1 MKITASDIEKLE
13 RELHLKQLQ
22 IKSILTITQ
31 AINDNVSALG
41 LYNMYRSFLNWEM
54 GVKRMALFVTNES
67 DWEIA
72 SSINVD
78 ESLFD
83 DSFGGQLSK
92 IQRLY
97 KVNSHD
103 EAVIRQFDVII
114 PVFHKEVPIAYA
126 LIGECNENQDF
137 YSKIQFITTIT
148 NIVAVAIENKRLFKK
163 QLEQERL
170 RREIELASEVQN
182 MLIPSTLPKN
192 KSFELASIYKPHYTV
207 GGDYFDYVQ
216 RSENSFVVCIADISG
231 KGVAAA
237 LLMANF
243 QSNLRILAKQSTDV
257 VELVKLINR
266 QVYEV
271 TKSDRYLTLF
281 VAYVDLKKQE
291 IEYVN
296 AGHYPPILHCNSQ
309 IHLLKKGCTVV
320 GAFEELKAI
329 EKGILKLSGE
339 VTLMLYTD
347 GLTDLKNVKGEYF
360 NNDQLGT
367 FIQENCHHRATE
379 LNEILLQKLQ
389 RFNAEP
395 DFPDDIAILTCKLF
409 LNKTENGQKR

>member
-1 MKITASDIEKLE
+1 MKVSANEIEKLE

-54 GVKRMALFVTNES
+54 GVKRMALFVIN
-67 DWEIA
+67 DHNWEIA

-83 DSFGGQLSK
+83 DDFGSQLSK

-97 KVNSHD
+97 KVNAQD
-103 EAVIRQFDVII
+103 NAVIRQFDVII
-114 PVFHKEVPIAYA
+114 PVYHKELPIAYA
-126 LIGECNENQDF
+126 LIGECNEDQDF

-182 MLIPSTLPKN
+182 MLIPNTLPTN

-216 RSENSFVVCIADISG
+216 RSEKSFVVCIADIAG

-243 QSNLRILAKQSTDV
+243 QSNLRILAQQTNDV
-257 VELVKLINR
+257 VKLVKKINQ
-266 QVYEV
+266 QVYAV
-271 TKSDRYLTLF
+271 TRSDRYLTLF
-281 VAYVDLKKQE
+281 VAYVDLEKKQ

-296 AGHYPPILHCNSQ
+296 AGHFPPILHCAGKL
-309 IHLLKKGCTVV
+309 HLLKNGCTVI
-320 GAFEELKAI
+320 GAFEDLKQI
-329 EKGILKLSGE
+329 ERGVLALSGE
-339 VTLMLYTD
+339 VTMLLYTD

-367 FIQENCHHRATE
+367 FILENNHCRATE

-409 LNKTENGQKR
+409 IND

>member
-1 MKITASDIEKLE
+1 MKITASEIEKLE

-67 DWEIA
+67 NWEIA

-83 DSFGGQLSK
+83 DTFGSQLSK

-97 KVNSHD
+97 KVNAHD

-126 LIGECNENQDF
+126 LIGECNEDQDF

-182 MLIPSTLPKN
+182 MLIPSTLPTN

-216 RSENSFVVCIADISG
+216 RSEQSFVVCIADISG

-243 QSNLRILAKQSTDV
+243 QSNLRILAKQSKDV

-291 IEYVN
+291 MEYVN
-296 AGHYPPILHCNSQ
+296 AGHYPPVLHCNGQ

-320 GAFEELKAI
+320 GAFEELKTI
-329 EKGILKLSGE
+329 EKGTLELSGE
-339 VTLMLYTD
+339 VTFILYTD

-367 FIQENCHHRATE
+367 FIRENNHCRATE

-409 LNKTENGQKR
+409 LNTTDK

>member
-1 MKITASDIEKLE
+1 MKVSATEIEKLE

-54 GVKRMALFVTNES
+54 GVKRMALFVINDTT
-67 DWEIA
+67 WEIA
-72 SSINVD
+72 SSINID

-83 DSFGGQLSK
+83 DSFGSQLAN

-97 KVNSHD
+97 KINSQD
-103 EAVIRQFDVII
+103 NAVIRQFDVII

-126 LIGECNENQDF
+126 LIGECNEDQDF

-182 MLIPSTLPKN
+182 MLIPNTLPQN
-192 KSFELASIYKPHYTV
+192 RAYELASIYKPHYTV
-207 GGDYFDYVQ
+207 GGDYFDYVP
-216 RSENSFVVCIADISG
+216 RSETSFVVCIADISG

-243 QSNLRILAKQSTDV
+243 QSNLRLLAQQTSDV
-257 VELVKLINR
+257 KKLVKQLNR

-281 VAYVDLKKQE
+281 VAYVDLANQQ

-296 AGHYPPILHCNSQ
+296 AGHYPPLLHCQ
-309 IHLLKKGCTVV
+309 GKTHFLKEGCTVI
-320 GAFEELKAI
+320 GAFENLDRI
-329 EKGILKLSGE
+329 EKGVLNLSGE
-339 VTLMLYTD
+339 VTFILYTD

-360 NNDQLGT
+360 NKELLGT
-367 FIQENCHHRATE
+367 FIGENSHCRATE

-409 LNKTENGQKR
+409 INKEENDQKR